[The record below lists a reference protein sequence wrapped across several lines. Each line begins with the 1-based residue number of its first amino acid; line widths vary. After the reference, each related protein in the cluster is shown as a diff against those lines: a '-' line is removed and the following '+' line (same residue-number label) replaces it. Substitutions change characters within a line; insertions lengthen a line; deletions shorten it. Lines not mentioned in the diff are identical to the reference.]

1 MSERLRLVFIFT
13 AAWWKT
19 PAEFGIYVNDECLER
34 ANVPGK
40 LLDPVKKIYG
50 PMVNYGWNELK
61 LRLESK
67 TADDILKDSS
77 GAITRNK
84 YIELKKIIIN
94 DVGYEQAE
102 LLRLG
107 GCWYKDSDAVTPI
120 KNCLIHE
127 AGTFVFRF
135 KSPFAYWA
143 LQNLKTEF

>member
-1 MSERLRLVFIFT
+1 MKWVVLLMIAFIGLPLIGMALSE
-13 AAWWKT
+13 
-19 PAEFGIYVNDECLER
+19 YQNSQC
-34 ANVPGK
+34 
-40 LLDPVKKIYG
+40 
-50 PMVNYGWNELK
+50 
-61 LRLESK
+61 RLEAIKASMP
-67 TADDILKDSS
+67 ADDILKDSS

-94 DVGYEQAE
+94 DVGYEQSE